1 MKLAARYSV
10 AAPPDRVYAALTDPI
25 VLHRCI
31 PGCEEFTAD
40 GEHRYR
46 ARVKIGVASLKGV
59 YTGHAELRDQNP
71 PHSFALVVDG
81 KGRPGFVRAT
91 ASIACAP
98 DAAGTMVECHADVQ
112 VGGIIAA
119 VGSRLVEAVA
129 RQQMDAFFRQLG
141 IEVNPTP

>member
-1 MKLAARYSV
+1 MKLAVRHSV
-10 AAPPDRVYAALTDPI
+10 TAPPARVYAALTDPV
-25 VLHRCI
+25 VLQRCI
-31 PGCEEFTAD
+31 PGCEELSAD

-71 PHSFALVVDG
+71 PYSFTLVVDG
-81 KGRPGFVRAT
+81 KGGPGFVRAT
-91 ASIACAP
+91 ASIVCAA
-98 DAAGTMVECHADVQ
+98 DDAGTAVECNADVQ

-141 IEVNPTP
+141 IEVNPAP